1 MGLPNSPMA
10 GSEIR
15 VASGNF
21 IVARP
26 RGVVDGVDM
35 LYTGEVRTIEADA
48 IRRRLDHNE
57 LVLISPLGYSPTG
70 EIFNLILE
78 DVAAECAIALQ
89 AEKLI
94 ILTDETG
101 VKDRKGDLVRELTV
115 SGAQALLKA
124 GKKAGTFATQYL
136 PVAIKACLGGTGRV
150 HLIDRMVDGGV
161 LLELFTHEGVGTMV
175 SRDPLE
181 RLRQATIDD
190 VGGILQLIEPL
201 EAEGALVKRSRE
213 LLEIEIDRFIVLEHD
228 RLIVG
233 CAALYAFPEQRSGEL
248 ACFAVHSHFRN
259 AGAGEIMLREIEKRA
274 KRMKLN
280 RLFVLTT
287 VTSHWF
293 VEHGFENAP
302 VSVLPARKAALYN
315 YQRKSRVLQKKLT

>member
-1 MGLPNSPMA
+1 MA

-124 GKKAGTFATQYL
+124 GKKAGTFSWYL
-136 PVAIKACLGGTGRV
+136 R
-150 HLIDRMVDGGV
+150 
-161 LLELFTHEGVGTMV
+161 
-175 SRDPLE
+175 
-181 RLRQATIDD
+181 
-190 VGGILQLIEPL
+190 
-201 EAEGALVKRSRE
+201 
-213 LLEIEIDRFIVLEHD
+213 
-228 RLIVG
+228 
-233 CAALYAFPEQRSGEL
+233 
-248 ACFAVHSHFRN
+248 
-259 AGAGEIMLREIEKRA
+259 
-274 KRMKLN
+274 
-280 RLFVLTT
+280 
-287 VTSHWF
+287 
-293 VEHGFENAP
+293 
-302 VSVLPARKAALYN
+302 
-315 YQRKSRVLQKKLT
+315 